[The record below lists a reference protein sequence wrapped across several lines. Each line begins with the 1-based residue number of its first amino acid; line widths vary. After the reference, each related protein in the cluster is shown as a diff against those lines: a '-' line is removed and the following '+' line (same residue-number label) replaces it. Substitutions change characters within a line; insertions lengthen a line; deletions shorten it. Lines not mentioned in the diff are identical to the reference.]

1 MNPALSALVIHD
13 IKNALALLEI
23 DLEQLN
29 HKPDMPSEAYQAYQ
43 RCIELKSRLI
53 SFLTLYRHE
62 QSGLRPNLHEVV
74 VEEFLE
80 DLIAA
85 SQSVLMSARQGHP
98 VAVRIA
104 TERISIAPAVK
115 HKGCAR
121 FDEYLLDMALESAL
135 NNALRYAK
143 QQVSLWFEQQP
154 GKLCW
159 YIADDGPGMT
169 MTTELSQRSAADSAS
184 NTGLGLALC
193 QAVVE
198 AHGGGTVS
206 VQNAAT
212 QGALFRLELHVP
224 E

>member
-1 MNPALSALVIHD
+1 MDNALSALVIHD

-29 HKPDMPSEAYQAYQ
+29 HKPDMPIEAYQAYQ

-62 QSGLRPNLHEVV
+62 QSGLRPNLQEVV
-74 VEEFLE
+74 LEEFLE
-80 DLIAA
+80 DLLAG
-85 SQSVLMSARQGHP
+85 SQSIQMYGQQGHP
-98 VAVRIA
+98 VKVSIA
-104 TERISIAPAVK
+104 TERLIIAPEVR
-115 HKGCAR
+115 HKGSAH
-121 FDEYLLDMALESAL
+121 FDEHLLDMALESAL

-143 QQVSLWFEQQP
+143 QKVEVWFEQQP

-159 YIADDGPGMT
+159 CVADDGPGVLMAA
-169 MTTELSQRSAADSAS
+169 ELQQRSATEQAA

-193 QAVVE
+193 KAVVE
-198 AHGGGTVS
+198 AHGGGVVS
-206 VQNAAT
+206 LQDGHS
-212 QGALFRLELHVP
+212 QGALFRLELKVP

>member
-29 HKPDMPSEAYQAYQ
+29 HRPNMPSEAYQAYQ

-53 SFLTLYRHE
+53 NFLTLYRHE
-62 QSGLRPNLHEVV
+62 QSALRPNLHEVV
-74 VEEFLE
+74 VKEFLA

-85 SQSVLMSARQGHP
+85 SQSVLMSSRQGHH

-104 TERISIAPAVK
+104 SERISIAPAVK
-115 HKGCAR
+115 RKGCAH

-143 QQVSLWFEQQP
+143 QQVEIWFEQQP

-159 YIADDGPGMT
+159 YIADDGPGVT
-169 MTTELSQRSAADSAS
+169 MAAERKQRSAAAPSA

-193 QAVVE
+193 QAVAE
-198 AHGGGTVS
+198 IHGGGTVS

-212 QGALFRLELHVP
+212 QGALFRLALHVP

>member
-1 MNPALSALVIHD
+1 
-13 IKNALALLEI
+13 
-23 DLEQLN
+23 
-29 HKPDMPSEAYQAYQ
+29 MPVEAQQAYQ

-62 QSGLRPNLHEVV
+62 QSGLKPNLHEVV

-80 DLIAA
+80 DLLAA
-85 SQSVLMSARQGHP
+85 SQSLMMGARQGHP
-98 VAVRIA
+98 VTVRIA
-104 TERISIAPAVK
+104 SERITIAPSVK

-159 YIADDGPGMT
+159 CIADDGPGVT
-169 MTTELSQRSAADSAS
+169 MATELKQRSASDSAA

-206 VQNAAT
+206 LQNAAT